1 MRSLFRSPSSLL
13 PFRTFIGLLLL
24 VGASLT
30 VGYAQSGQSEEPASR
45 AGGKSSEGAYPAD
58 IHPDS
63 RNRLPLR
70 KREDLDEAGKKIYDR
85 QLADPNSLARLQ
97 GPGGIRLWSSNPA
110 GESDYLRFHNPIG
123 RRLSELCILV
133 AARSVNSAFEWY
145 AHEPEAERQG
155 LETEIID
162 VVRNRKPLA
171 GLGAK
176 EAIIIRIGREFSRT
190 RKIDSNTFARA
201 LKIFGPGNL
210 VDVVS
215 LMGQYMGSSLL
226 LATFDQQVPA
236 EVPAGDRSRL
246 PIP

>member
-13 PFRTFIGLLLL
+13 PFQTFIGLLLL
-24 VGASLT
+24 MGTSLS
-30 VGYAQSGQSEEPASR
+30 VGYGQSEPPASR
-45 AGGKSSEGAYPAD
+45 AGGKPTETTTGAYPKD
-58 IHPDS
+58 INPDS

-110 GESDYLRFHNPIG
+110 GGSDYLRFHNPIG

-133 AARSVNSAFEWY
+133 AARGINSTFEWY

-171 GLGAK
+171 GLGEK
-176 EAIIIRIGREFSRT
+176 EAMIIQIGREFSST
-190 RKIDSNTFARA
+190 RKISSDTFARA
-201 LKIFGPGNL
+201 LKIFGPGSL
-210 VDVVS
+210 VDMVS
-215 LMGQYMGSSLL
+215 LMGQYTGSALL